1 MALIVKVSS
10 RVLGCLGSSY
20 RSRDNGGVHY
30 DENGSY
36 CLHMNPGILKLTME
50 SYHDRFGISSL
61 FL

>member
-20 RSRDNGGVHY
+20 RSRNSGGVY
-30 DENGSY
+30 YNENGSY
-36 CLHMNPGILKLTME
+36 CLHMNPVFPKLTKE
-50 SYHDRFGISSL
+50 SYHDRYGISSL